1 MSPSP
6 DTRRD
11 LLSAGGLAVLAIA
24 YLIANRAYPFDA
36 FATPGPGVFPL
47 AAGTLMFGA
56 AVGQAL
62 AAWRTRPPA
71 RPGPAGST
79 APRRVLALMAV
90 LIGYP
95 IAAGTVGFLAASF
108 AVVLATSR
116 LLGARD
122 WVGPVALALGVTAA
136 AYALFVVWLGVPLPA
151 AALP

>member
-6 DTRRD
+6 ETRRD

-24 YLIANRAYPFDA
+24 YLTANRAYPLDGL
-36 FATPGPGVFPL
+36 ATPGPGVFPL

-62 AAWRTRPPA
+62 TAWRTRPPA
-71 RPGPAGST
+71 RPSPTEGT
-79 APRRVLALMAV
+79 ARRRVLALMAV

-95 IAAGTVGFLAASF
+95 IASGTVGFLATSF
-108 AVVLATSR
+108 AVVLASSR

-122 WVGPVALALGVTAA
+122 WIG
-136 AYALFVVWLGVPLPA
+136 
-151 AALP
+151 